1 MYMHPNSFMWLQEQD
16 REAYIHQRALER
28 LAREG
33 GEHRPGEDR
42 GGINFAQKL
51 RAALAAV
58 ASIFPGGS
66 ANTPSLTGSTS
77 A

>member
-1 MYMHPNSFMWLQEQD
+1 MWLQEQD
-16 REAYIHQRALER
+16 REAYIHQRGLER

-42 GGINFAQKL
+42 GGINFAKKV
-51 RAALAAV
+51 RAAISALTGAF
-58 ASIFPGGS
+58 SGGS
-66 ANTPSLTGSTS
+66 TGTPSLTGSTS

>member
-1 MYMHPNSFMWLQEQD
+1 MYMHPKTFMWLQEQD

-42 GGINFAQKL
+42 GGINFAKKL
-51 RAALAAV
+51 RSAVSALTGAF
-58 ASIFPGGS
+58 SGGS
-66 ANTPSLTGSTS
+66 ADGPSLTGSPS